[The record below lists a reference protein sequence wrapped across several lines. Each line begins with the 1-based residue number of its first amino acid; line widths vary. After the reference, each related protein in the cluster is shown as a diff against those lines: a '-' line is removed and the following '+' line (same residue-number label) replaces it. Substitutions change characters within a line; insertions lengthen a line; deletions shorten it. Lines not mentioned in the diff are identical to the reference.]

1 MREQLSRLLEDIT
14 SLREQIASAPDSMM
28 QQYSTPAVAL
38 ASVTADLLV
47 KEILDWRVVFLD
59 QPLRPPA

>member
-28 QQYSTPAVAL
+28 QQYSPPAVAL